1 MSIKGRQGVL
11 NNAQWEHTIV
21 IRYQTHCR
29 TSKTSYFCWVN
40 GDGYIETQNGWQNGP
55 SLNQWNTVPCPI
67 IIDTH
72 QKTWFST
79 RSVVHFL
86 GPLQGRFLLGGKE
99 CRSCFSISGA
109 LSKRHIFST
118 SRLVFHSCFLLL
130 ILFLSI
136 SHYCQWNIPTSV
148 SCFAAFLCQSGWLLV
163 NLTFFFAVNIPING
177 RQHPHLWQST
187 SSFLTPFFF
196 VVDIIDILMFTLW

>member
-79 RSVVHFL
+79 RSVVHFWAPCRGGSCWGERNADLVFQFL
-86 GPLQGRFLLGGKE
+86 GRWVKDTFSRLLGWYFTRVFYSSYCSFQSPIIVSETFQLLLVASQLFYVNLDG
-99 CRSCFSISGA
+99 CWWISPSFLQSIS
-109 LSKRHIFST
+109 
-118 SRLVFHSCFLLL
+118 
-130 ILFLSI
+130 
-136 SHYCQWNIPTSV
+136 
-148 SCFAAFLCQSGWLLV
+148 QSMV
-163 NLTFFFAVNIPING
+163 VNIPIYDS
-177 RQHPHLWQST
+177 QHPL
-187 SSFLTPFFF
+187 F
-196 VVDIIDILMFTLW
+196 